1 MKQVGV
7 TRVSEAEMTNLIKR
21 PTMTGVA
28 VAGKSGG
35 LTPAQILAQAGLQA
49 QQPGQVAALVK
60 TASGQHLPLTLP
72 QVLLQP
78 YNTNKM

>member
-1 MKQVGV
+1 M
-7 TRVSEAEMTNLIKR
+7 AALIKR
-21 PTMTGVA
+21 QNTVTVSGVA

-72 QVLLQP
+72 QVHF
-78 YNTNKM
+78 